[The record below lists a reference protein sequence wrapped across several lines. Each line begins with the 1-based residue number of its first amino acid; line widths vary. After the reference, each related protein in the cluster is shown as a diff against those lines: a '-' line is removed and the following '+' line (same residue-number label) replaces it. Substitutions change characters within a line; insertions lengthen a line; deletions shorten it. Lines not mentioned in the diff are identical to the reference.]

1 MYVSYLGATCK
12 TYEEISDNLTIEALA
27 LRDACALACALAAE
41 RGYNRVIFQGMIV
54 RLSNLS

>member
-12 TYEEISDNLTIEALA
+12 TYEEISDTLTIEALA
-27 LRDACALACALAAE
+27 LRDACALAAD
-41 RGYNRVIFQGMIV
+41 RGYNRVIFEGMIV